1 MEEKKQTK
9 KENVDKKL
17 RQKTKNLNELTRWQN
32 IKGQKR
38 NLGEAQRIKS

>member
-32 IKGQKR
+32 IKGTKKKFGR
-38 NLGEAQRIKS
+38 DSKN

>member
-32 IKGQKR
+32 IKGTKKKFGR
-38 NLGEAQRIKS
+38 GSKN